1 MHIMK
6 VDMLEDV
13 GLELTLEEPMSLE
26 EVGWDLTLEEQL
38 CLEEVGLD
46 RLCLKKAVDLDWLS
60 LEKIGEIAM
69 LKLLRK

>member
-13 GLELTLEEPMSLE
+13 GLELTFEEPLS
-26 EVGWDLTLEEQL
+26 
-38 CLEEVGLD
+38 LEEVGLD